1 LEVEKRANA
10 ELWLIV
16 NTQHV
21 QMDDLLRQVKET
33 KASRIR
39 EQEEMKKQQ
48 TEMKKL
54 QTEMNAKLEFLF
66 SQGRAG

>member
-1 LEVEKRANA
+1 
-10 ELWLIV
+10 
-16 NTQHV
+16 
-21 QMDDLLRQVKET
+21 MDDLLWQVKET

>member
-1 LEVEKRANA
+1 
-10 ELWLIV
+10 
-16 NTQHV
+16 
-21 QMDDLLRQVKET
+21 MDDLLRQVKET

-39 EQEEMKKQQ
+39 EQEEIKKQQ